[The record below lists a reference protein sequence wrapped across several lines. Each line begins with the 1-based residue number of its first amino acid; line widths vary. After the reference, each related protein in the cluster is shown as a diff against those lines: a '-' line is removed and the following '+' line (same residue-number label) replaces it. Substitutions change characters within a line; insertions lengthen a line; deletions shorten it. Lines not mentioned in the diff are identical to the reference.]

1 MREYLDYLH
10 EVEHAAER
18 VTRLERA
25 IDQAIEALPA
35 DMRAVIAGLQAL
47 CGKVEAEA
55 TTTARLIGPDR
66 SSHIRIRAAR
76 SVEVSMIRSL
86 GWPAYP
92 AWRGLAVLLLS
103 TAPVSYAAGVPA
115 AGPPLR
121 LNEQGYFDERGLNV
135 LVFSSEYNGM
145 FFDEKT
151 AGIEL
156 IQHGVRTA
164 TGGAV
169 RLKPTPEQWDQIP
182 KVVERKLSRETNT
195 VEVLLRYEDFA
206 FDSRLVVTPAAEG
219 FSISVHLDKPLPVRL
234 EGRAGLN
241 LEFLPSA
248 YFQKTYLVDG
258 RPGILPL
265 YPSGP
270 MKVRAADTQ
279 IRQFAGHSTFDDRGR
294 KEYVEV
300 EPMATGKTL
309 VLAPESPERRV
320 RIRALTGEL
329 MLLDGRNV
337 AQNGWYVVR
346 TLLPANATG
355 KVAEWLVEPHTIEG
369 WKRPPV
375 VAYSQAGYRPK
386 QKKVAVVELDP
397 NDVPLATASVFEVT
411 PEGAAVERLKAKVE
425 PWGRYLRY
433 SYATVDFSSIEGSGL
448 YFIRYG
454 DQRTETFPVAADVYR
469 DIWHQTLDVWF
480 PEQMDHMFVNEAY
493 RVWHGLA
500 HLDDARQAP
509 VDWQHFDGYRM
520 GPSTETKYAPGE
532 HVPGLDV
539 GGWFDAGDFDI
550 RTGSLADTVVHFVD
564 TWELFRPTRD
574 ETFVDQAG
582 RYVDIHRPDGKPDL
596 LQQIEHGALAL
607 VAQHRAFGR
616 AIPGIIEPQ
625 LHQYH
630 HLGDASTQTDGL
642 VFDPSL
648 EPYRRQGDRSG
659 TPDDRWAFTG
669 KSAATNL
676 TSAAA
681 LAAASR
687 ALRGYDDAL
696 AEECLIDAKRAWNDE
711 RQPPQAP
718 ARGFEAV
725 FRQGGELAATL
736 QLLAATKDKLYADRF
751 EELIWTALDRALGR
765 SIGVAVRAMPFLDG
779 GYAKRLEPYV
789 LKYKGELD
797 DVSKQN
803 PYGVPIGTR
812 GWAGNNEVISFAVT
826 SYLLHRAF
834 PQIVGPEPVL
844 RGLEYVLGRH
854 PVSNTSFVSGVGT
867 HSQRIAYGNNRADF
881 TFIAGGVVPGVLVLK
896 PDFPEHKEDWPFL
909 WGENEYVVDICANY
923 ILLANIA
930 NSLEGSAAAAG
941 PEAGPRVSRR

>member
-1 MREYLDYLH
+1 MD
-10 EVEHAAER
+10 
-18 VTRLERA
+18 
-25 IDQAIEALPA
+25 
-35 DMRAVIAGLQAL
+35 GS
-47 CGKVEAEA
+47 
-55 TTTARLIGPDR
+55 R
-66 SSHIRIRAAR
+66 SWLACP
-76 SVEVSMIRSL
+76 V
-86 GWPAYP
+86 
-92 AWRGLAVLLLS
+92 WRKLAVLLLS
-103 TAPVSYAAGVPA
+103 TAPVPAAAGA
-115 AGPPLR
+115 AAAATALK
-121 LNEQGYFDERGLNV
+121 LNEQGYFEERGLNV
-135 LVFSSEYNGM
+135 LVFSNEYNGM

-156 IQHGVRTA
+156 IHHGVRTA

-195 VEVLLRYEDFA
+195 IEVTLRYEEFA
-206 FDSRLVVTPAAEG
+206 FDSRLVVAPAAGG
-219 FSISVHLDKPLPVRL
+219 FSIGVYLDKPLPERL
-234 EGRAGLN
+234 LGRAGLN

-270 MKVRAADTQ
+270 MKVRSADTQ

-294 KEYVEV
+294 HEYVEV
-300 EPMATGKTL
+300 EPIATGRTL

-320 RIRALTGEL
+320 TVRATTGEL

-346 TLLPANATG
+346 TLLPAGATG
-355 KVAEWLVEPHTIEG
+355 KVAEWLVEPHVVEG

-375 VAYSQAGYRPK
+375 VAFSQAGYQPK
-386 QKKVAVVELDP
+386 QKKSAVIELDP
-397 NDVPLATASVFEVT
+397 NDTPLETASVFEVT
-411 PEGAAVERLKAKVE
+411 PEGATVERLKAKVE

-433 SYATVDFSSIEGSGL
+433 AYATFDFSSVAGPGL
-448 YFIRYG
+448 FFLQYG
-454 DQRTETFPVAADVYR
+454 AQRTEPFPIAADVYR
-469 DIWHQTLDVWF
+469 DIWHHTLDVWF
-480 PEQMDHMFVNEAY
+480 PEQMDHVFVNEAY

-509 VDWQHFDGYRM
+509 VNWQHFDGYRM

-532 HVPGLDV
+532 HIPGLDV

-550 RTGSLADTVVHFVD
+550 RTGSLADTVTHFVE
-564 TWELFRPTRD
+564 TWELFGPTRD
-574 ETFVDQAG
+574 ETFVDEAG

-596 LQQIEHGALAL
+596 LQQIEHGALQL

-642 VFDPSL
+642 VYDPSL
-648 EPYRRQGDRSG
+648 KPYQRQGDRSG

-676 TSAAA
+676 ASAAA

-687 ALRGYDDAL
+687 ALRGFDDAL
-696 AEECLIDAKRAWNDE
+696 AEECLAAAKKAWSDE
-711 RQPPQAP
+711 QQPASS
-718 ARGFEAV
+718 AASGSEAF
-725 FRQGGELAATL
+725 FRQGAELHATL
-736 QLLAATKDKLYADRF
+736 ELLAATKDRRYADRF
-751 EELIWTALDRALGR
+751 QELIWPALDRALGR
-765 SIGVAVRAMPFLDG
+765 SIGLAVRAMPLLDAA
-779 GYAKRLEPYV
+779 YAEKLEPHV
-789 LKYKGELD
+789 LKYKGEMDGL
-797 DVSKQN
+797 SKQN

-826 SYLLHRAF
+826 GYYLQRAF
-834 PQIVGPEPVL
+834 PRLVGPEPVL
-844 RGLEYVLGRH
+844 RGLEYILGRH

-867 HSQRIAYGNNRADF
+867 RSQRIAYGNNRADF
-881 TFIAGGVVPGVLVLK
+881 TFVPGGVVPGVLVLK

-909 WGENEYVVDICANY
+909 WGENEYVVDACANY

-930 NSLEGSAAAAG
+930 NQLSGSTSPAR
-941 PEAGPRVSRR
+941 P